1 MNMITIQRLT
11 ASEQIENACALL
23 YEVYIQQKNWQ
34 FSADNPSKLRV
45 EIRNNKRIL
54 VDRFIENSI
63 WFGAFDDEKL
73 VGCIRLAG
81 LDENNQLE
89 IEGYPSSQPIHH
101 YIPSEEKGRCYD
113 MQKLATKESYVGRG
127 IVKRL
132 FLACF
137 RFCEENQ
144 YHVIAFTANGY
155 LKTLCKKISF
165 PLKQEQ
171 AFKYEPHDPS
181 AVNFYFADYKKT
193 EVRETLKNLEYLE
206 NDISNNARSI
216 FKALQ
221 TVESIL
227 PTPIYWMDSQGVVLG
242 INELGLKAMGTT
254 REIIGKKPYEFYK
267 DEIAEHILKHND
279 AVMRQGEILSQ
290 EEWIEDIT
298 TKERKCFS
306 SVKAP
311 LYDDEGSIIGI
322 VGTSIDI
329 TAQKEAETLRLENE
343 RHQIALQEKEH
354 FAMLARK
361 VAHDIN
367 SPLAS
372 LKMMLDRCEELH
384 ENKRSI
390 LRRATEGAIDIANNL
405 ISSYQKKENSSS
417 AEIELRQPLLISDLL
432 IHLLSEKKVQYE
444 QHPVIFETN
453 IASNAQF
460 AFIHAQKIEFRR
472 TLSNLINNAV
482 DALEGKKDGVVTV
495 KLTADAD
502 FVSAK
507 VKDNGK
513 GMSRDKVEKML
524 EHQGFTEGKENG
536 HGLGLQQVWDTLDY
550 NQGTMAVQ
558 STLREGTSIQL
569 TFPRVAAPSW
579 IAQKILLTPNSII
592 VILDDEESMHPAW
605 DLRLSDFLTTNPSIQ
620 LHHFTHGQKAFDFLN
635 KLSSE
640 EKNRVI
646 FLSDYELMNQD
657 RNGLQIIEASQIT
670 QAILVT
676 SYYSNP
682 KVREAAAKLNV
693 SILPKQMAAVI
704 PIEVNAKVGV
714 TRVVS

>member
-23 YEVYIQQKNWQ
+23 YEIYIEQKNWQ

-45 EIRNNKRIL
+45 ETRNNKRVL
-54 VDRFIENSI
+54 VDRFTEHSI

-73 VGCIRLAG
+73 VGCVRLAG
-81 LDENNQLE
+81 VDENNQLE
-89 IEGYPSSQPIHH
+89 VEGYPSSQSILH
-101 YIPSEEKGRCYD
+101 YIPLEEKGRCYD
-113 MQKLATKESYVGRG
+113 IQKIATKESYVGRG

-137 RFCEENQ
+137 RYCQKNQ
-144 YHVIAFTANGY
+144 YHVLGFTANGY
-155 LKTLCKKISF
+155 LKTLCKRVSF
-165 PLKQEQ
+165 PLKLEH

-181 AVNFYFADYKKT
+181 PVNFYFADYKKL
-193 EVRETLKNLEYLE
+193 EVNETLQNLEYIE
-206 NDISNNARSI
+206 NDVSNNSRNL

-227 PTPIYWMDSQGVVLG
+227 PTPIYWMDAQGVVLG

-254 REIIGKKPYEFYK
+254 REIIGKKPNEFYK
-267 DEIAEHILKHND
+267 DEIAEHILKHNN

-329 TAQKEAETLRLENE
+329 TAQKEADTLRLENE

-361 VAHDIN
+361 VSHDIT

-372 LKMMLDRCEELH
+372 LKMMLDRCEELP

-390 LRRATEGAIDIANNL
+390 LRRATESALDIANNL
-405 ISSYQKKENSSS
+405 INNYQKKENSS
-417 AEIELRQPLLISDLL
+417 AENIELRQPLLVSDLL
-432 IHLLSEKKVQYE
+432 IHLMSEKKVQYQ
-444 QHPVIFETN
+444 QHSVRFETVIDN
-453 IASNAQF
+453 DAHF
-460 AFIHAQKIEFRR
+460 AFIHVQKTELRR
-472 TLSNLINNAV
+472 TISNLLNNAV
-482 DALEGKKDGVVTV
+482 DALEGKKEGVITSH
-495 KLTADAD
+495 LT
-502 FVSAK
+502 FEEGSLIIK
-507 VKDNGK
+507 VHDNGK
-513 GMSRDKVEKML
+513 GMPRDKVEKML
-524 EHQGFTEGKENG
+524 EHQGFTEGKKNG
-536 HGLGLQQVWDTLDY
+536 HGLGLQQVWDTLEN

-558 STLREGTSIQL
+558 SELGKGTSIQL
-569 TFPRVAAPSW
+569 TFPRVTSPSW
-579 IAQKILLTPNSII
+579 FARQILLTQDSII
-592 VILDDEESMHPAW
+592 VILDDEESIHPAW
-605 DLRLSDFLTTNPSIQ
+605 DLRFSSFLTTHPSVQI
-620 LHHFTHGQKAFDFLN
+620 HHFTQGQKAFDFFE

-646 FLSDYELMNQD
+646 FLSDYELLNQD
-657 RNGLQIIEASQIT
+657 RNGLQIIEASQING
-670 QAILVT
+670 AILVT

-682 KVREAAAKLNV
+682 KVRETAAKLNV
-693 SILPKQMAAVI
+693 NILPKQMASVI
-704 PIEVNAKVGV
+704 PIALTTMGV
-714 TRVVS
+714 TTPAS